1 MIARAIGWP
10 LGALLAGLG
19 WVDETLIPALR
30 AIGRDVW
37 DRLAEHWPLALI
49 LLLPIAVMMIESA
62 D

>member
-1 MIARAIGWP
+1 MIAPAIGWP

-30 AIGRDVW
+30 AIGRELW
-37 DRLAEHWPLALI
+37 DRVAEHWPLLLI
-49 LLLPIAVMMIESA
+49 LLLPLAVMMIESV